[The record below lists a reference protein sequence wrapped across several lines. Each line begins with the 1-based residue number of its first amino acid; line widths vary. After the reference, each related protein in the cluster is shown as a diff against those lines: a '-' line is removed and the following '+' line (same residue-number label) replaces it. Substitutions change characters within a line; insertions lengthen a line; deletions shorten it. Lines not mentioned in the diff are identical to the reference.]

1 MMSTVWRGLGLGL
14 ALAGLAASTGARAI
28 SISAT
33 ATAGFGAITP
43 PKDSPTTAADIV
55 VTVII
60 DTTTGYTLAAHRDTD
75 TYMQGISLMKGA
87 GAVPSGTTFRTTPF
101 NFATTFIPLTNAAVI
116 FASRTSGASPLA
128 GDPFPVSLQLPTF
141 AWQAAANSAT
151 IGVITFT
158 AIAT

>member
-14 ALAGLAASTGARAI
+14 ALAGLAVSTGAGAI
-28 SISAT
+28 SISST

-60 DTTTGYTLAAHRDTD
+60 DTTTGYTLAAHRNTTYSQAISFKSGDTSI
-75 TYMQGISLMKGA
+75 TPLSANTAFKA
-87 GAVPSGTTFRTTPF
+87 GASA
-101 NFATTFIPLTNAAVI
+101 FALLTNAAVE
-116 FASRTSGASPLA
+116 FALRTSGASPLA
-128 GDPFPVSLQLPTF
+128 GDPFPVSLRLPTF

-158 AIAT
+158 AVAT